1 MDTPRPTVTLELLL
15 PQPQPITVDPAKTAL
30 VIIDMEND
38 FAKPEG
44 VTYGSPRRGAVIGPI
59 QALLGRCRE
68 AGLPVIYVQSIRY
81 PDSPEFTVFGKTPFI
96 LSGTWGSQIV
106 EELTPLPTEPVVE
119 KNSHDCFNNTRL
131 EQLLAELGIVP
142 CEWTIIVVG
151 LGLTNCVGCAIS
163 GFSVRA
169 YHVVVPMDCTA
180 AKTREE
186 EICQYQRFMQA
197 GYDYNVLLTESPL
210 ITIGAPSLVGAATA

>member
-30 VIIDMEND
+30 MIIDMENA

-81 PDSPEFTVFGKTPFI
+81 PDSPEFTVFGKPPFI
-96 LSGTWGSQIV
+96 LSGTWGS
-106 EELTPLPTEPVVE
+106 
-119 KNSHDCFNNTRL
+119 
-131 EQLLAELGIVP
+131 
-142 CEWTIIVVG
+142 
-151 LGLTNCVGCAIS
+151 
-163 GFSVRA
+163 
-169 YHVVVPMDCTA
+169 
-180 AKTREE
+180 
-186 EICQYQRFMQA
+186 
-197 GYDYNVLLTESPL
+197 
-210 ITIGAPSLVGAATA
+210 

>member
-1 MDTPRPTVTLELLL
+1 
-15 PQPQPITVDPAKTAL
+15 
-30 VIIDMEND
+30 MEND

-44 VTYGSPRRGAVIGPI
+44 VAYGSPRRGAVIGPI
-59 QALLGRCRE
+59 QACWAAAAR

-81 PDSPEFTVFGKTPFI
+81 PDSPEFTVFGKPPFI

-106 EELTPLPTEPVVE
+106 EELTPLPTEPGVE
-119 KNSHDCFNNTRL
+119 KNSHDCFNNTRM

-142 CEWTIIVVG
+142 CEWTVMVVG

-180 AKTREE
+180 SKSREE
-186 EICQYQRFMQA
+186 DICQYQRFMQA

-210 ITIGAPSLVGAATA
+210 ITIGAPSLVGATTA